1 MWVVE
6 VIFVA
11 VVTMFEDFGTTYVY
25 VVSLIV
31 VLALFWCFYLLI
43 LEIAICLGGV
53 SSKFLGFF
61 FFDSQVYGFSIRS
74 SPSIIYMLLL

>member
-6 VIFVA
+6 VVFVA
-11 VVTMFEDFGTTYVY
+11 VATMLEDFVY

-43 LEIAICLGGV
+43 SEIALC
-53 SSKFLGFF
+53 
-61 FFDSQVYGFSIRS
+61 
-74 SPSIIYMLLL
+74 

>member
-6 VIFVA
+6 VVFVA
-11 VVTMFEDFGTTYVY
+11 VVRMLEDFVY

-43 LEIAICLGGV
+43 SEVALC
-53 SSKFLGFF
+53 
-61 FFDSQVYGFSIRS
+61 
-74 SPSIIYMLLL
+74 

>member
-6 VIFVA
+6 VVFVA
-11 VVTMFEDFGTTYVY
+11 IVTMFEDFGTTFVY

-43 LEIAICLGGV
+43 SEMALC
-53 SSKFLGFF
+53 
-61 FFDSQVYGFSIRS
+61 
-74 SPSIIYMLLL
+74 